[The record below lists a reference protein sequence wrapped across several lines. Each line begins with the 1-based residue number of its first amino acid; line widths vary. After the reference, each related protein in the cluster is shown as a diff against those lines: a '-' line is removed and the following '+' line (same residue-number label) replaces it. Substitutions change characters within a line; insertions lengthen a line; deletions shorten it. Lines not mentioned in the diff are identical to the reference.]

1 MFPHLHVP
9 RPRWM
14 AADKLPKRLV
24 ERARHRC
31 EYCLTAEW
39 LTGQAG
45 GRSYCSART
54 GGSSHIDNLCLACT
68 ACNGFKLDRT
78 AALDAET
85 NQIAPLFNPRTQRW
99 TEHFMWSDDG
109 TRIIG
114 LTKHGRVTITTF
126 KMNRPLVVAARAIW
140 IEMQRHP
147 PQDL

>member
-1 MFPHLHVP
+1 
-9 RPRWM
+9 M
-14 AADKLPKRLV
+14 AADKLPKRLIERV
-24 ERARHRC
+24 RERARHRC

-45 GRSYCSART
+45 EVDHIAPRAQ
-54 GGSSHIDNLCLACT
+54 GGSSHIDNLCLACA

-85 NQIAPLFNPRTQRW
+85 NQLAPLFNPRAQRW
-99 TEHFMWSDDG
+99 AEHFMWSDEG

-114 LTKHGRVTITTF
+114 LTAHGRVTITTL

-140 IEMQRHP
+140 VEMQRHP
-147 PQDL
+147 PQDP